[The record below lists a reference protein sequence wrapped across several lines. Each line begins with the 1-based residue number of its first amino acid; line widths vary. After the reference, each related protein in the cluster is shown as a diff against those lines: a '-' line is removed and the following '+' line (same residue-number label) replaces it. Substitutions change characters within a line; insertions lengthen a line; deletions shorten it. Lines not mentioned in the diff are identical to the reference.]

1 MSKIILSE
9 DTWNTIL
16 AESSD
21 QEWSGVL
28 DTMQIVTAKRSEA

>member
-9 DTWNTIL
+9 DTWNTLL

-21 QEWSGVL
+21 QEWSGEL
-28 DTMQIVTAKRSEA
+28 DAMQVVTEPRKGQ